1 MRITR
6 LLTGLWLM
14 FALTNFGVADE
25 AAAEKPK
32 FDIFEYQVIGTSL
45 LPQTQ
50 VEKAVYG
57 YLGPQKTIDDV
68 ENARKAL
75 EQEYRKAGFA
85 TVTVDIPEQEVN
97 TGVVKLRVNESK
109 VAKVRVTGSHYY
121 SQGRILEQVPS
132 VAAGK
137 TPNFTAFQSD
147 LQTVNR
153 FPGNRVT
160 PILKPGLEPGTTDV
174 ELNVEDKNPLSG
186 SVELNNHYSP
196 NTTHTRLT
204 GTAAYANLWQLGHTV
219 SLQYQTA
226 PEKVDEAR
234 VWVATYLAPLPDS
247 DKLAVFYYVRSRSSV
262 AALSD
267 LTVIGNGDIY
277 GARLISPLPSSGSY
291 YHSLT
296 LGVDYKDFQ
305 ENIDQP
311 GTAGVQTPIRYWP
324 LSLTYGGSV
333 ADPHGQWEFSTGV
346 ASGLRDAG
354 SNDLDFDNKR
364 FKARGNYF
372 IYKWDVQR
380 TQALSKTW
388 SVIGRIDGQIADQ
401 PLVSNEE
408 MSAGGSSTVRGFLE
422 SEEIADNGIHASLE
436 FRGPSL
442 WSRKDGSGSLQPI
455 AFTEAAHLWLRD
467 PLPAQQRNFNLSSA
481 GVGLRFKDGRR
492 IDATL
497 DLAFPFQNTNYTQA
511 GQPRLQFSTVVHF

>member
-1 MRITR
+1 MCV
-6 LLTGLWLM
+6 TGFLAILI
-14 FALTNFGVADE
+14 ATAANADE
-25 AAAEKPK
+25 KAT
-32 FDIFEYQVIGTSL
+32 FDILEYQVEGATLIKQL
-45 LPQTQ
+45 AI
-50 VEKAVYG
+50 EKAVYPF
-57 YLGPQKTIDDV
+57 LGLGKTVEDV
-68 ENARKAL
+68 EAARKAL
-75 EQEYRKAGFA
+75 EQAYRAGGFA

-97 TGVVKLRVNESK
+97 TGVVKLHVTEAK

-121 SQGRILEQVPS
+121 LQGKILEQVPS
-132 VAAGK
+132 VAPGT

-160 PILKPGLEPGTTDV
+160 PILKPGIEPGTTDV
-174 ELNVEDKNPLSG
+174 ELNVEDKNPFSASL
-186 SVELNNHYSP
+186 ELNNHYSP

-226 PEKVDEAR
+226 PEKTEEAR
-234 VWVATYLAPLPDS
+234 VLVGTYLAPIPNS

-311 GTAGVQTPIRYWP
+311 GTPGVQTPIRYWP
-324 LSLTYGGSV
+324 LSLTYSGSRP
-333 ADPHGQWEFSTGV
+333 DPSGQWEFSTGV
-346 ASGLRDAG
+346 AAGLRDAG
-354 SNDLDFDNKR
+354 SNDFDFDNKR
-364 FKARGNYF
+364 FNARGNYF
-372 IYKWDVQR
+372 IYKWDAQR
-380 TQALSKTW
+380 TQVLSKSW
-388 SVIGRIDGQIADQ
+388 SLTARIDGQIADQ

-408 MSAGGSSTVRGFLE
+408 FSAGGSSTVRGYLE
-422 SEEIADNGIHASLE
+422 SEQIGDNGVHASLE
-436 FRGPSL
+436 LRGPSL
-442 WSRKDGSGSLQPI
+442 WSRKDGSGTLQPI
-455 AFTEAAHLWLRD
+455 VFTEGSHLWLRD
-467 PLPAQQRNFNLSSA
+467 PLPSQQKKFNLSSG

-492 IDATL
+492 IDAIL
-497 DLAFPFQNTNYTQA
+497 DLAFPFESTSYTDA
-511 GQPRLQFSTVVHF
+511 WQPRLQFSTTIHF